1 MAEGDCSRI
10 KVGVTLDKRRGL
22 FLFSPPG
29 FHGEATLIADRWRPW
44 TSTRTI
50 TRTDAE
56 IVEDNR
62 GNILKISFL
71 PFVLLPL
78 LRAVEILLLSPS
90 SFLSFSNLSN
100 LRPLV
105 RLFSYIHWTGFSR
118 TKRTRS
124 RWNSARTETNTA
136 TRLEH
141 RPTTSLA
148 AELFYRLTG
157 RRSSKSKTRG
167 SRAFLRRMRAF
178 QQERSGGEKRIEL
191 EPLVFHPS
199 SRGLDS
205 GFISRNSEGADRL
218 SIRR

>member
-1 MAEGDCSRI
+1 MLRSWKITAAISL
-10 KVGVTLDKRRGL
+10 K
-22 FLFSPPG
+22 FS
-29 FHGEATLIADRWRPW
+29 F
-44 TSTRTI
+44 
-50 TRTDAE
+50 
-56 IVEDNR
+56 
-62 GNILKISFL
+62 
-71 PFVLLPL
+71 
-78 LRAVEILLLSPS
+78 SPS
-90 SFLSFSNLSN
+90 SCCLFFGRSKFFFFPLHPSFLSPTFPTFDPSSD
-100 LRPLV
+100 
-105 RLFSYIHWTGFSR
+105 SSR
-118 TKRTRS
+118 TSTELDFLAPRETRS